1 LTLDLIDHSWT
12 GLHIRVQQSH
22 PIPLDAE
29 LLCEPGK
36 LTALVGPSG
45 SGKTTLLRSIAGLYR
60 PRHGKVRCGAKQWL
74 DTERDFDIPT
84 QKRRVGFVFQDF
96 ALFPHMTVLDNVKI
110 AVHPSTDRP
119 NSTKHAIDVLRR
131 VNLTGLEHRYPK
143 MLSGGQQQRVALARA
158 LAREPAVLLL
168 DEPFSAV
175 DQVTR
180 RKLRLQTLQ
189 LTRRLNIPIVLVTHD
204 LDEAAML
211 ADQMCV
217 LHRGQTLQ
225 CGTPEEIRE
234 RPTSTLV
241 ARLVDIRNLFEGSVA
256 EQKPDEDLTRLN
268 CNGCSIDARCFAE
281 FNVNDKVCWCI
292 SPSSVLL
299 HSRLRPSNGEKEN
312 PFSGE
317 IIELVTIAGISSVT
331 VDCEELNA
339 CLTMDLPR
347 HVVFRNQLSVGY
359 RISFSLLKDS
369 IHLMP
374 WKPLNDSKDADN
386 DDPYVSLK

>member
-1 LTLDLIDHSWT
+1 MTLELFDRFWT
-12 GLHIRVQQSH
+12 GLHVRLQQTY

-29 LLCEPGK
+29 LVCEPGK
-36 LTALVGPSG
+36 LLALVGPSG

-60 PRHGKVRCGAKQWL
+60 PRYGTVRCGANPWL
-74 DTERDFDIPT
+74 DTEKDFDIPT

-96 ALFPHMTVLDNVKI
+96 ALFPHMTVLENIKI
-110 AVHPSTDRP
+110 AVRPSTEFPDA
-119 NSTKHAIDVLRR
+119 TQHAIDVLRR

-143 MLSGGQQQRVALARA
+143 MLSGGQQQRVAFGRA
-158 LAREPAVLLL
+158 LAREPSVLLL
-168 DEPFSAV
+168 DEPFSSV

-217 LHRGQTLQ
+217 LYRGQTLQ

-241 ARLVDIRNLFEGSVA
+241 ARLTDIRNLFEGSVV
-256 EQKPDEDLTRLN
+256 ELRHGEDLTRLI
-268 CNGCSIDARCFAE
+268 CNGRTIDTRCFPE

-292 SPSSVLL
+292 SPSGVLL
-299 HSRLRPSNGEKEN
+299 HSRLKPSNGEKEN
-312 PFSGE
+312 PFSGK
-317 IIELVTIAGISSVT
+317 ISELVTIAGISSVT
-331 VDCEELNA
+331 VDCGELDA
-339 CLTMDLPR
+339 CLTMDLPQ
-347 HVVFRNQLSVGY
+347 HVVNRNHLSVGD

-369 IHLMP
+369 MHLMP
-374 WKPLNDSKDADN
+374 WKSLNDSKDAER
-386 DDPYVSLK
+386 